1 MEWKEP
7 PKNPKSPD
15 ARASEHEAIANQLKQ
30 RPGQWAL
37 CYTDEYYLLAYKI
50 KNGSIP
56 QFRPAWTFE
65 ATCRG
70 ASDKSY
76 KTQEIYVRYV
86 GEVGV

>member
-7 PKNPKSPD
+7 LKKGHSPHG
-15 ARASEHEAIANQLKQ
+15 RASEHEAIAEQLKQ
-30 RPGQWAL
+30 RPGEWAL
-37 CYTDEYYLLAYKI
+37 CYTDEFYSLAYKI

-65 ATCRG
+65 ATCQG
-70 ASDKSY
+70 AGSKGH

-86 GEVGV
+86 GEVGA